1 MMPFIP
7 TPQTFLSLAL
17 CGSIRDSIV
26 PPPLLADYLLY
37 HLNLHDPHTYL
48 RAYNLDH
55 PTNDV
60 NELLAAVARKTG
72 KLLRGGYVDEG
83 AAAMDAI
90 TRFRHGDLGAWP
102 VDRVT
107 PDAFDLRIKEEVR
120 ARQREYRGT
129 LGEKAGSGTMGKAIK
144 EGREA
149 ATKTKPRTKKKGG
162 AGGGGKG
169 GKKVAGA
176 KSRKAGGTRKTI
188 NRNRGTKS
196 KKQRKR

>member
-1 MMPFIP
+1 MPFIP

-26 PPPLLADYLLY
+26 PPPLLADYLLF
-37 HLNLHDPHTYL
+37 HLNLHTPYTYLHTY
-48 RAYNLDH
+48 NLEH

-90 TRFRHGDLGAWP
+90 TRFRHGDLGVWS

-107 PDAFDLRIKEEVR
+107 PDAFDLRIKEEVK

-129 LGEKAGSGTMGKAIK
+129 LGAEGGSGTMGKAIR

-149 ATKTKPRTKKKGG
+149 ATKTKPRTKKKGVG
-162 AGGGGKG
+162 QGKT
-169 GKKVAGA
+169 GKTLTGA
-176 KSRKAGGTRKTI
+176 KSRKVGGTRKTI

-196 KKQRKR
+196 KKQRKK